1 MTAASESASMNSF
14 RPLVGMKLPSKKSLS
29 PSTSMKFGETDITNS
44 GRSRCLSEVT
54 VIKTVAGDGGNARA
68 EVGRLATSTLLGR
81 PGSVVVD
88 ASGNLY
94 IADSSNSRILMVTK
108 STGIVTAVAG
118 NGTFDYSGDGGVATA
133 AQLGNPTGVAVDA
146 SGNLYFADTSSNRI
160 RMVTKSTGIIN
171 TVAGNGSSDGYSG
184 DGGLATSATVP
195 YPTGVAVDAS
205 GNIYITV
212 KTARIL
218 MVTKSTGI
226 ITTVAGKGTAGYEGD
241 GGLATSATMRYPTG
255 ITVDASGNIYFAD
268 SDNNCI
274 RMVTKSTGIITTVA
288 GVRTSAIY
296 EYFSGDGGP
305 ATSATMRSPR
315 DVAVDASGNIYI
327 SDSGNNRIRMVT
339 KSTGIITTVAGKGTA
354 GYGGDGRLA
363 TSAKLYSPD
372 GITVDASGNIYF
384 ADSDNNRIRMVT
396 KSTGVISVAA
406 GDGTVGYAGNAVQ
419 ATSARLYSPRGVTSD
434 ASGNIY
440 ITDWYSN
447 TIRMMEKTTGIITIV
462 AGNTSFY
469 GVNGVGGYG
478 GDGGPA
484 TLATLY
490 HPRDVAVDASGNI
503 YIADSDNHRVR
514 MVMKSTGVISTVA
527 GTGSA
532 GYSGDGSLATSCKL
546 SAPRG
551 VALDASGNIYIAE
564 VAKSRILMVTKST
577 GIITTVAGTGT
588 VGYSGD
594 GGLATSATVSNPT
607 GMTFDASG
615 NLYFADRNRVR
626 MVTKSTGIITT
637 VAGTGTAGYSGDG
650 GLATSARINL
660 ALSVAVDALG
670 NLYIADAYNN
680 RIRMVTKSTGII
692 TTVAGTGTAGYSGDG
707 GQATLGM
714 MDRPFGITIDT
725 AGTIYVSDTFN
736 DRLRVL
742 TLGVAS
748 ASPPTPSPSPSP
760 SVSPTLSNP
769 TLAFSTSASSG
780 EAPVENIL
788 AVNTAT
794 YYATLV

>member
-81 PGSVVVD
+81 PGSVAVD

-133 AQLGNPTGVAVDA
+133 AQLGNPTDVAVDA
-146 SGNLYFADTSSNRI
+146 SGNLYFADTYSNRI

-171 TVAGNGSSDGYSG
+171 TVAGNGSSGSYSG
-184 DGGLATSATVP
+184 DGGLATSAAVR
-195 YPTGVAVDAS
+195 YPRDVAVDAS
-205 GNIYITV
+205 GNIYIADTDNH
-212 KTARIL
+212 RIRL
-218 MVTKSTGI
+218 VTKSTGI
-226 ITTVAGKGTAGYEGD
+226 ITTVAGTKTAGHSGD

-268 SDNNCI
+268 SNNNCI

-305 ATSATMRSPR
+305 ATLATLYYPR

-339 KSTGIITTVAGKGTA
+339 KSTGIITTVAGTGTA
-354 GYGGDGRLA
+354 GYKGDGGLA

-384 ADSDNNRIRMVT
+384 ADSANNRIRMVT

-419 ATSARLYSPRGVTSD
+419 ASSARLYSPRGVTSD

-440 ITDWYSN
+440 IADGYSN

-469 GVNGVGGYG
+469 GVNGDGGYG

-490 HPRDVAVDASGNI
+490 YPRDVAVDASGNI
-503 YIADSDNHRVR
+503 YIADSYNNRIR
-514 MVMKSTGVISTVA
+514 MVTKSTRIITTVA
-527 GTGSA
+527 GTGSS

-546 SAPRG
+546 SAPRS
-551 VALDASGNIYIAE
+551 VALDASGNIYITE
-564 VAKSRILMVTKST
+564 LAKSRILMVTKST
-577 GIITTVAGTGT
+577 GIITTVAGNGT
-588 VGYSGD
+588 RGFSGD
-594 GGLATSATVSNPT
+594 GGLATSATLINPT

-615 NLYFADRNRVR
+615 NLYFAVRNRVR

-650 GLATSARINL
+650 GLATSARINW

-670 NLYIADAYNN
+670 NLYIADTYNN

-714 MDRPFGITIDT
+714 MDHPFGITIDT
-725 AGTIYVSDTFN
+725 AGTIYISDTFN

-748 ASPPTPSPSPSP
+748 AAPPTPGPSP

-769 TLAFSTSASSG
+769 TLALSTSASSG